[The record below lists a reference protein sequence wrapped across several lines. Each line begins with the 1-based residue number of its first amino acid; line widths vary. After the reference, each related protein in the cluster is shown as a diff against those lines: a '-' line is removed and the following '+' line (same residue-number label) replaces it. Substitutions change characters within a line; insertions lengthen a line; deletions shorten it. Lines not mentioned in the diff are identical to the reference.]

1 MLTAH
6 STLTA
11 PDAPPSIVLALG
23 DMGTSLRPTRPVS
36 RRRRHWLLPSLSAAA
51 AVPSSRALLM
61 TMPSPIHPAL
71 LAPLRLS
78 PTRDLLIVALAVEP
92 HVQGP
97 TLPQRLSLL
106 ACRQIR
112 RDKKPDCTPLHG
124 FKQPGKSQK
133 IIRLCRDVFENRS
146 SPRPIRWGRRSRRC
160 RCNFRLASRSA
171 QPKYSGISSTGRS
184 VYSAQQSR
192 QYQ

>member
-23 DMGTSLRPTRPVS
+23 DMGTSLRPTLPDS

-61 TMPSPIHPAL
+61 TMPSPILPAL
-71 LAPLRLS
+71 LGPLRLS

-112 RDKKPDCTPLHG
+112 AHKKKPIARLYMAAS
-124 FKQPGKSQK
+124 SQES
-133 IIRLCRDVFENRS
+133 R
-146 SPRPIRWGRRSRRC
+146 RRSDVCVGMCLRTAHRRGQYDGGD
-160 RCNFRLASRSA
+160 AVDAADATSA
-171 QPKYSGISSTGRS
+171 
-184 VYSAQQSR
+184 
-192 QYQ
+192 